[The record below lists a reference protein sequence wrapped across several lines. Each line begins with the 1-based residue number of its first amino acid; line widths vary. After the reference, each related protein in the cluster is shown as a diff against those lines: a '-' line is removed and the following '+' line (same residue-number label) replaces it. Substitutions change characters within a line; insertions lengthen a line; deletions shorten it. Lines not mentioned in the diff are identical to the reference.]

1 LSVTRVFSFSWLRG
15 YQHNCSVN
23 NATLNRFFALHF
35 VLPFVLAALAVMHL
49 IALHDRSGWLSIGP
63 KFSYMKFTSLCKT
76 AALAFII
83 PNTRANKR
91 IGPHNE
97 DIISVLVGSLL
108 GDANAERSMNGGV
121 RFKFRQSIKH
131 KDYLF
136 WLYKFFTGRGYS
148 SNNLPLCYTQKYGD
162 KLYIAYSFNTYYYT
176 SFMWLYKLFY
186 NNKKKKVIPK
196 NISDYLTPLAL
207 AVWIMDDGTYLFG
220 RVDLNGAWGTS
231 YSVQDLNKLI
241 NALRTRYGL
250 NCYFYHK
257 KGRSSVVISKDS
269 LELLRTIVRPYMHAS
284 MLHKIGIFPSDYN

>member
-1 LSVTRVFSFSWLRG
+1 MSVTRVFSFSWLRG

-63 KFSYMKFTSLCKT
+63 KFSNMKFRSLCKT

-136 WLYKFFTGRGYS
+136 WLYKFFMDRGYS

-207 AVWIMDDGTYLFG
+207 AVWIMDDGTWKPGGVRIATNWFTLKE
-220 RVDLNGAWGTS
+220 V
-231 YSVQDLNKLI
+231 
-241 NALRTRYGL
+241 
-250 NCYFYHK
+250 
-257 KGRSSVVISKDS
+257 
-269 LELLRTIVRPYMHAS
+269 ELLKLALENKFNLKCSLHKNNKHYQIYIKQESMALLKILILPYMHTS
-284 MLHKIGIFPSDYN
+284 MYYKLGL